1 MVYVTQAVMCRLR
14 DVPGLRIQLCHLPCQ
29 CSFHSTLSRQVA
41 PPATRRPWPE
51 AKLRAGAPS
60 GRIWKTASSAS
71 HEPPLLRVQ
80 ATAVAA
86 KLRKELSAQQRQGPH
101 PRRSRYEGRGGGV
114 GLLSAL
120 GVPPGAA
127 HSGEVFVSLP

>member
-1 MVYVTQAVMCRLR
+1 MGTLANSLFQTLMGWIRT
-14 DVPGLRIQLCHLPCQ
+14 H
-29 CSFHSTLSRQVA
+29 CS
-41 PPATRRPWPE
+41 E
-51 AKLRAGAPS
+51 
-60 GRIWKTASSAS
+60 IWKTASSAS
-71 HEPPLLRVQ
+71 HEPPLPRVQ

-86 KLRKELSAQQRQGPH
+86 KLRKQLSAQQRQGPH